1 MFFCLRLQT
10 KPNYFGL
17 SATGNQYLLW
27 GITIQDFA
35 L

>member
-1 MFFCLRLQT
+1 MFFLSPVTDKTEILS
-10 KPNYFGL
+10 L